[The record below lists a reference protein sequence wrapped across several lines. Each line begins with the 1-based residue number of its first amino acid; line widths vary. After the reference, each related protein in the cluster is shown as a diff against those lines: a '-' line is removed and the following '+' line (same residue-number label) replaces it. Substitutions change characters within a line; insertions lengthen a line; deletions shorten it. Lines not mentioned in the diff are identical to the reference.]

1 MRILQAMAGAAAG
14 GAETFFARLALALHE
29 GGVCQHFVVRPNEGR
44 EAALLAAG
52 IAVATAPFGGALD
65 LSTRRILRR
74 AIASFRPDV
83 VLTWMNRATAFCP
96 PAGSASRFVHVGT
109 PRGYYDPKYY
119 RRCDHLVVTTDDL
132 MRFYRRS
139 GWPEERISVI
149 PNFAPDERAEPASR
163 AALGTPDDAPV
174 LLALGRLHPNKGFD
188 VLLDAMAAL
197 PHHYLW
203 LGGGGPLERELKKQ
217 AEAIGIAERVRFI
230 GWQEHTPPL
239 FAAADIFVCSSRHE
253 PFGNI
258 VIEAWLHGVPLVAAA
273 SEGPAALIA
282 DGVNGLLVPVD
293 DAAALAAAVARLSG
307 DRALAGRLAAA
318 GRCAWEQDYTAASVV
333 PRYRALFE
341 RLAG

>member
-1 MRILQAMAGAAAG
+1 MRLLQAIAGAPEG

-29 GGVCQHFVVRPNEGR
+29 CGVCQHVVVRPNEGR
-44 EAALLAAG
+44 QAALQAAG
-52 IAVATAPFGGALD
+52 IPVATAPFGGALD
-65 LSTRRILRR
+65 LSTRRVLRR
-74 AIASFRPDV
+74 AIASFRPDI
-83 VLTWMNRATAFCP
+83 VLTWMNRATGFCP
-96 PAGSASRFVHVGT
+96 PATGGSRFVHVGT

-119 RRCDHLVVTTDDL
+119 RGCDHLVVTTDDL

-149 PNFAPDERAEPASR
+149 PNFAPDERAAPAPR
-163 AALGTPDDAPV
+163 AAFDTPDGAPV
-174 LLALGRLHPNKGFD
+174 VLALGRLHPNKGFD
-188 VLLDAMAAL
+188 VLLEAMAAL

-203 LGGGGPLERELKKQ
+203 LGGGGPLDNDLKKL
-217 AEAIGIAERVRFI
+217 AEDLEITERIRFL
-230 GWQEHTPPL
+230 GWREDAPSL
-239 FAAADIFVCSSRHE
+239 FAAADVFVCSSRHE

-282 DGVNGLLVPVD
+282 DGVTGLLVPVD
-293 DAAALAAAVARLSG
+293 DAAALAAAVARLTD

-318 GRCAWEQDYTAASVV
+318 GRCAYEQDYTAAAVI
-333 PRYRALFE
+333 PCYRALFE

>member
-1 MRILQAMAGAAAG
+1 MRVLQAIAGAPDG

-29 GGVCQHFVVRPNEGR
+29 SGVCQRLVVRPNEGR

-52 IAVATAPFGGALD
+52 VEIATAPFGGALD
-65 LSTRRILRR
+65 LSTRRVLRR
-74 AIASFRPDV
+74 AIASFQPDI

-96 PAGSASRFVHVGT
+96 PADGGSRFVHVGT

-119 RRCDHLVVTTDDL
+119 RACDHLVVTTDDL
-132 MRFYRRS
+132 MRFYHRS

-149 PNFAPDERAEPASR
+149 PNFAPDERAAPARR
-163 AALGTPDDAPV
+163 AAFETPDDAPV
-174 LLALGRLHPNKGFD
+174 VLALGRLHPNKAFD
-188 VLLDAMAAL
+188 VLLEAMAAL
-197 PHHYLW
+197 PNHYLW
-203 LGGGGPLERELKKQ
+203 LGGGGPLENELKKQ
-217 AEAIGIAERVRFI
+217 AEGLGITRRVRFL
-230 GWQEHTPPL
+230 GWRKDTPSL
-239 FAAADIFVCSSRHE
+239 FAAADVFVCSSRHE

-293 DAAALAAAVARLSG
+293 DAAALAAAVARLTD
-307 DRALAGRLAAA
+307 DRALGGRLAAA
-318 GRCAWEQDYTAASVV
+318 GRRAWEQDYTAAAVI